1 MKIGIT
7 CHPSA
12 GGSGIVATDLGLAL
26 GERGHEV
33 HFVTSERPFRMGDP
47 PTNVLSH
54 TVGFISY
61 PLFRVPPMSLALATK
76 ICEVA
81 EEYEVDIWHAHY
93 AIPASTPAPHRSV
106 RWDLRVPRSPRC
118 RW

>member
-54 TVGFISY
+54 TVGLVAY
-61 PLFRVPPMSLALATK
+61 PLFRVSPMSLG
-76 ICEVA
+76 
-81 EEYEVDIWHAHY
+81 
-93 AIPASTPAPHRSV
+93 
-106 RWDLRVPRSPRC
+106 PRSEETRQNSSHGENSYAVFC
-118 RW
+118 LKKKKKI